1 MKAAEGLRIYHLIDK
16 DGIQPDCI
24 PVGHDQGRK
33 RKVGGGL
40 PGHAPGSSYRNRRAV
55 FFLRIRYTG
64 FKHLKDLEIP
74 PRLAL
79 AGLVEWKL
87 HNLPAHPFFT
97 PKIALEAP
105 RLLD

>member
-1 MKAAEGLRIYHLIDK
+1 MGFNPIVYPSDTIREESGRWEGDSPDTPLRVHT
-16 DGIQPDCI
+16 GTAGP
-24 PVGHDQGRK
+24 
-33 RKVGGGL
+33 
-40 PGHAPGSSYRNRRAV
+40 S

-79 AGLVEWKL
+79 AGLVEWKP

-97 PKIALEAP
+97 PKIALEGP